1 MTFFKTSIVLA
12 GYATAIQITKKI
24 KEFEFNE
31 WSLKFNKSYSDSTE
45 RSKRLQNW
53 LKHEDEVALINSDPK
68 HTFKLGQNKFSDWDK
83 EEYLAFLGDRDD
95 NKSQKLAQV
104 DSEKRATVLPINN
117 VVLADA
123 TTIVDFDW
131 LP

>member
-83 EEYLAFLGDRDD
+83 EEYLAFLGDAMTMKAKNLHR
-95 NKSQKLAQV
+95 L
-104 DSEKRATVLPINN
+104 TVKNVQLCCLLIMLCLLTLPQ
-117 VVLADA
+117 L
-123 TTIVDFDW
+123 
-131 LP
+131 